1 MSRRIVSF
9 LPSATEMA
17 FALGL
22 GDQVLGVTH
31 ECDYPTEARTRPV
44 VVRGVLPV
52 ERMTQRE
59 IDAAVTERLQQGL
72 SLYAIDEAALR
83 EAAPDLIL
91 TQELCEV
98 CAPSGNEISETLKL
112 LPSRPDILWLTPRT
126 IEQIFDNLTQL
137 AAATGRETA
146 ASDLIAASRDRLEH
160 VRHIAA
166 SADSRPRVF
175 CMEWID
181 PLFCSGHWV
190 PEMVAIAGGIDAL
203 GRTGTDSV
211 RIQWQ
216 DVLNWAPEVLIVA
229 PCGFNLEQTI
239 RHAAQLHAFPGWS
252 AIPAVRNGR
261 VYAVDANAY
270 FARPGPRVVDGCEL
284 LAHLIHPD
292 LFAWRDPPG
301 QERSPAFRRLDQLS
315 DEADAMTVAAN
326 AV

>member
-1 MSRRIVSF
+1 MRRRIVSF

-31 ECDYPTEARTRPV
+31 ECDYPAEARARPV

-146 ASDLIAASRDRLEH
+146 AADLIAASRDRLEH
-160 VRHIAA
+160 VRRVAA
-166 SADSRPRVF
+166 LADSRPRVF

-190 PEMVAIAGGIDAL
+190 PEMVEIAGGIDTL
-203 GRTGTDSV
+203 GRSGTDSV

-239 RHAAQLHAFPGWS
+239 RHAARLHEFPGWS
-252 AIPAVRNGR
+252 TIPAVRNGR

-292 LFAWRDPPG
+292 LFAWPDPPTRD
-301 QERSPAFRRLDQLS
+301 RSPAFRRLDELS
-315 DEADAMTVAAN
+315 GEADAMTVAAN